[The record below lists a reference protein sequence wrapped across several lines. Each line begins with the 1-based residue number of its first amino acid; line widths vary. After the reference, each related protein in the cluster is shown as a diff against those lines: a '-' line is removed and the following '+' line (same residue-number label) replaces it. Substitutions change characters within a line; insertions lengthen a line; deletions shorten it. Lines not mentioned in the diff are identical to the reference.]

1 MGLKFFLRDFLVRK
15 ILITRGLFTYS
26 MKQKMILGVSSVV
39 SEKGLIFGMFFFW
52 GGGEEVNFCAAMV
65 WGFVGNPRIFFLRGG
80 GVG

>member
-39 SEKGLIFGMFFFW
+39 SEKGLIFGMFFL
-52 GGGEEVNFCAAMV
+52 GGEEVNFCAAMV
-65 WGFVGNPRIFFLRGG
+65 WGFVGNPRSFFLRGG

>member
-39 SEKGLIFGMFFFW
+39 SEKALIFGMFFLR
-52 GGGEEVNFCAAMV
+52 GEGVNFCAGMF
-65 WGFVGNPRIFFLRGG
+65 WGFVGNNRG
-80 GVG
+80 

>member
-1 MGLKFFLRDFLVRK
+1 
-15 ILITRGLFTYS
+15 

-39 SEKGLIFGMFFFW
+39 SEKGLIFGMFFF
-52 GGGEEVNFCAAMV
+52 GGEEVNFCAAMV

>member
-26 MKQKMILGVSSVV
+26 VKQKMILGVSSVV
-39 SEKGLIFGMFFFW
+39 SEKGLIFGMFFF
-52 GGGEEVNFCAAMV
+52 GGEEVNFCAAMF

>member
-26 MKQKMILGVSSVV
+26 MKQKMILGVSSVA
-39 SEKGLIFGMFFFW
+39 SEKGLIFGMFFF
-52 GGGEEVNFCAAMV
+52 GGEEVNFCAAMV

>member
-39 SEKGLIFGMFFFW
+39 SEKGLILGMFFL
-52 GGGEEVNFCAAMV
+52 GGEEVNFCAAMV